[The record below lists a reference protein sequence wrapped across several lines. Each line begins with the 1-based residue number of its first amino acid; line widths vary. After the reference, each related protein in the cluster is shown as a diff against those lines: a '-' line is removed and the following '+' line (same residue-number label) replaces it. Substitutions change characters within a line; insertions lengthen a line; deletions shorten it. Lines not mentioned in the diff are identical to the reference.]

1 MSEQFSFASSSETP
15 SICILALSQIADDP
29 RVRRQ
34 GETFHRAG
42 WKVTAIGLPGAKSP
56 SPEWAILTRSDLPAA
71 LPNPS
76 QCTSHPE
83 QLTVPPKLSLRQLM
97 LEYFRLGTI
106 PFFTAEAERQKFEL
120 KVKKVLGA
128 ILQLAG
134 LPRYRLRLLAIRLRP
149 ALAEKM
155 YWNWS
160 GNILDIY
167 ACGRRVK
174 VAVWLA
180 NDWTMLPVAARLAR
194 ENGGI
199 YGYDTH
205 EFAIEEFAER
215 PQWRLCQRPM
225 VDAIEREFI
234 GDAAVVSAVS
244 SGIAKAS
251 TSFTICP
258 PRADHPQH
266 ASLRRHAFSA
276 TQRDRINVLYHGI
289 VVPNRGLEA
298 AIDSVALWRPEFN
311 LTIRG
316 PGNGIRRALRERIAG
331 LGLEHRVRLA
341 PPVPMTALVRE
352 AAQFDVGFFAL
363 PGHSRHNEFALPN
376 KFFEYVMAGL
386 ALCTTDLPEMARLIR
401 QYDLGVTI
409 AAVEPVAIAAA
420 INALD
425 PDRIDRFKRH
435 ALAAAGE
442 LCWDRELSAWS
453 MPIARCS
460 TRRRRPFNS
469 HRDVWDL
476 VFAAFPAR
484 SRSYRQSRTSR
495 AGRNGMAGVREQRRT
510 DCTGPPPP

>member
-97 LEYFRLGTI
+97 LEYFRVATR
-106 PFFTAEAERQKFEL
+106 PFFTAEAERQKFES

-205 EFAIEEFAER
+205 EFAVEEYAER
-215 PQWRLCQRPM
+215 LQWRLFQRPM
-225 VDAIEREFI
+225 VEAIERGHI
-234 GDAAVVSAVS
+234 RDAAVVSAVS
-244 SGIAKAS
+244 SGIAKS
-251 TSFTICP
+251 LDELYCLPRPSLTIRNTP
-258 PRADHPQH
+258 DFEDTPFR
-266 ASLRRHAFSA
+266 S

-289 VVPNRGLEA
+289 LVPNRGLEA
-298 AIDSVALWRPEFN
+298 AIDSVALWRPEFT

-316 PGNGIRRALRERIAG
+316 PENPVFSPVLRERIAG
-331 LGLEHRVRLA
+331 LGLEHRVQLA

-352 AAQFDVGFFAL
+352 AAPFDVGFFAL

-386 ALCTTDLPEMARLIR
+386 ALCTTELPEMARLIKE
-401 QYDLGVTI
+401 YDLGVTI
-409 AAVEPVAIAAA
+409 AAVEPEAIAAA
-420 INALD
+420 VNALD
-425 PDRIDRFKRH
+425 PVRIDRFKRN
-435 ALAAAGE
+435 ALAAARK
-442 LCWDRELSAWS
+442 LCWECESER
-453 MPIARCS
+453 
-460 TRRRRPFNS
+460 
-469 HRDVWDL
+469 L
-476 VFAAFPAR
+476 VDAYAAVLA
-484 SRSYRQSRTSR
+484 Q
-495 AGRNGMAGVREQRRT
+495 A
-510 DCTGPPPP
+510 PPNFQ